1 MKYALVNKKK
11 GEERGFDAYL
21 HTVTKKGEMV
31 LNENE
36 LLEVNPDIDKAAA
49 ELGGKVYTED
59 ALINILNNK

>member
-1 MKYALVNKKK
+1 MKYALVNKQK
-11 GEERGFDAYL
+11 GEARGFDAYL
-21 HTVTKKGEMV
+21 HTVTQKGEMV

-36 LLEVNPDIDKAAA
+36 LLEVNSDIEVAAA